1 MSFHRRELMVI
12 TAQRNIIYYVLCGK
26 KKLNIFNSFSVL
38 LTENSSRFSDG
49 IVSRT
54 GLKTTSFRP
63 LSFRA
68 IEIWKATKLGLSAR
82 KKERKSINTHLM
94 FTFAGLPLLLNPFK
108 IRNFSKSYILLH
120 LLKCSRKLW
129 QLLHISPTSLS
140 PYVFQSV
147 YILKD

>member
-1 MSFHRRELMVI
+1 MVI
-12 TAQRNIIYYVLCGK
+12 IAQRNIIYYVLCGK

-68 IEIWKATKLGLSAR
+68 IEMWKATKFGLSAK
-82 KKERKSINTHLM
+82 KKEKGNESTH
-94 FTFAGLPLLLNPFK
+94 
-108 IRNFSKSYILLH
+108 I
-120 LLKCSRKLW
+120 
-129 QLLHISPTSLS
+129 
-140 PYVFQSV
+140 
-147 YILKD
+147 